1 MAWGQVLGDCV
12 ALKRVDVGCL
22 YIHIFLLALPI
33 GLSSSSRT
41 MHTSSMSLICSSS
54 YPSRS
59 LSCRVAACV
68 VRARFICGKRRN
80 MLSALIDWVSVAV
93 VVALILAIVIRS
105 KCNAADQRKKTW
117 KLTYAG
123 TRVVWTP
130 RLIPKPISGITPL
143 GCRASRRKWW
153 ARNASPTANLVPPH
167 PSVAAKNIHSFHL
180 RSSDNT
186 THNNVFALRISNTS
200 GQCRTRPTKR
210 CE

>member
-1 MAWGQVLGDCV
+1 
-12 ALKRVDVGCL
+12 
-22 YIHIFLLALPI
+22 
-33 GLSSSSRT
+33 
-41 MHTSSMSLICSSS
+41 
-54 YPSRS
+54 
-59 LSCRVAACV
+59 
-68 VRARFICGKRRN
+68 

-130 RLIPKPISGITPL
+130 RLIPKPISGIASL

-153 ARNASPTANLVPPH
+153 ARNASPTANLVTPH
-167 PSVAAKNIHSFHL
+167 PSVAAKNIHNFHL
-180 RSSDNT
+180 RLSDNT

-200 GQCRTRPTKR
+200 G
-210 CE
+210 